1 MQSPAWRKTLLV
13 ITYDEHGGFFDHVQ
27 PPAAADDRPAM
38 RRYGPRV
45 PALVVSP
52 YVTAGSVSKTVFDH
66 TSIIKT
72 ILTRFCAKPNG
83 RIPNMG
89 KRVAAASHLGE
100 LLTRSSPRRIKRS
113 EYQSLV
119 DDSARWHEEMVL
131 DGVPAARRGHGHP
144 A

>member
-1 MQSPAWRKTLLV
+1 M

-52 YVTAGSVSKTVFDH
+52 YLAAGSVSKTVFDH

-72 ILTRFCAKPNG
+72 ILTRFAAKPNG
-83 RIPNMG
+83 KIPNMG
-89 KRVAAASHLGE
+89 KRVAAANHLGE

-113 EYQSLV
+113 ALFVLVVPGEPGPTGGYMTRAFRRPRPSSCARLISRSL
-119 DDSARWHEEMVL
+119 
-131 DGVPAARRGHGHP
+131 
-144 A
+144 